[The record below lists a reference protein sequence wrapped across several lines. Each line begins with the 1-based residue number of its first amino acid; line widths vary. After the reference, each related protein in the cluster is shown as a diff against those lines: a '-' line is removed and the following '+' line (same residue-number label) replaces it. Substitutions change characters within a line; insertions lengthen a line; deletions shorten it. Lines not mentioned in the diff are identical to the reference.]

1 MAPLGAWSLL
11 RVPPWMIVNSSR
23 GPLNCNE
30 YDSGLLAIDLNA
42 PVAGSE
48 VGFIHASTET
58 TDAGEIVPLD
68 GMPTL
73 WFVPLK
79 DAAVLASL
87 ARRPGLPS
95 VTPFL

>member
-23 GPLNCNE
+23 GPLNCSE
-30 YDSGLLAIDLNA
+30 YDSGLVRIDLNA

-48 VGFIHASTET
+48 EGLIHASSET
-58 TDAGEIVPLD
+58 TDAAEIAPFD
-68 GMPTL
+68 GTPTL

-79 DAAVLASL
+79 VAAVLASL
-87 ARRPGLPS
+87 ASRPALPN